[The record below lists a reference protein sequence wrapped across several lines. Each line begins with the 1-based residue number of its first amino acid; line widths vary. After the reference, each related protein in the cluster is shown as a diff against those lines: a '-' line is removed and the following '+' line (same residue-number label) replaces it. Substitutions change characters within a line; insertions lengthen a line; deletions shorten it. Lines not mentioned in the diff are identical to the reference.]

1 MSREEPKGIERDGKT
16 KDPRES
22 EHRLRQIVES
32 IQEVVWLTNPE
43 KTRMLYINPAFERI
57 WGRTRE
63 SVYEN
68 PRSFLDA
75 IVPED
80 RERIARSLP
89 KQALGGWS
97 EEFRVRAPDG
107 STRWIWA
114 QAFPIHDE
122 TGRVY
127 RIAGLSQDITERKR
141 VEEDR
146 DQFFRLSLDL
156 FCIAG
161 FDGYFKVLNPAWE
174 RTIGHTIDELLAEPF
189 VNFVHPDDRAATLA
203 ELGRIAAGERT
214 ISFENRYR
222 CKDGSYRWML
232 WNAIPLID
240 RQLCYATAR
249 DITDRKRAEEALA
262 DRSQMMSLAAD
273 VGVALQGAD
282 VREMLQGCCDAHV
295 RHLGAAFARI
305 WTLDPTENVLVLQAS
320 AGLYTHVDGA
330 HSRIRVG
337 ELKIGMIAKERKPHL
352 TNRVIDDP
360 RISDHEWAGREG
372 IVSFAGFPL
381 LLGDRLIG
389 VIGMFARH
397 ALPEAVTKAMESV
410 AGTIA
415 LGIERRRADEA
426 LRISEERTRLVI
438 DTALDAVVTMTDA
451 GIIIGWN
458 AQAEQTFGWTRD
470 EVSGKSVV
478 DTIVPPRLRT
488 SFKDGL
494 RDFLRTGASKVLDG
508 RIEVS
513 AVHRDGHEFPAE
525 LEIAAVR
532 TDRSL
537 VFSAFIR
544 DLTERRRA
552 EEQARKHQAE
562 LAHAWRVSTMG
573 EMATTIAHELNTP
586 LSTIV
591 NYANGAVRRMR
602 SRTADSSE
610 ILEALEAVAEQAE
623 RAARIIKT
631 IREFVRKD
639 VARRGDV
646 DLNDIVRE
654 VAILAAPETA
664 ASQTTV
670 RLELAAE
677 VPKVNVD
684 VIQIEQVLLNLVRN
698 ALDAMSELPP
708 PARSLVI
715 RTAFGAGDE
724 VMVTVRDTGRGVPG
738 DLAVKVFDSFYTTK
752 PKGLG
757 VGLSISRSIVAAHGG
772 RLWLDS
778 NGGPGASFTFS
789 LPSITAAGG
798 SGGKETK

>member
-1 MSREEPKGIERDGKT
+1 MNREEAEHDRAIEEL
-16 KDPRES
+16 RES

-32 IQEVVWLTNPE
+32 IHEVVWLTDSE
-43 KTRMLYINPAFERI
+43 KTRVLYVSPAFERI
-57 WGRTRE
+57 WGRPLE
-63 SVYEN
+63 SLYRG

-80 RERIARSLP
+80 RERIARGLS
-89 KQALGGWS
+89 KQALGAWS
-97 EEFRVRAPDG
+97 EEFRVQVPDG

-114 QAFPIHDE
+114 QAFPIRDE
-122 TGRVY
+122 SGRVY
-127 RIAGLSQDITERKR
+127 RVAGLSQDITERKR
-141 VEEDR
+141 LEEDR

-156 FCIAG
+156 FCVAG
-161 FDGYFKVLNPAWE
+161 FDGYFKVVNPAWE
-174 RTIGHTIDELLAEPF
+174 RTIGYTNDELLAEPF
-189 VNFVHPDDRAATLA
+189 VNFVHPDDRAATIA
-203 ELGRIAAGERT
+203 ELSKIAAGERT

-222 CKDGSYRWML
+222 CKDGSFRWML

-273 VGVALQGAD
+273 VGIALQGAD
-282 VREMLQGCCDAHV
+282 IREMLQGCCDAHV

-305 WTLDPTENVLVLQAS
+305 WTLDSTENVLVLQAS
-320 AGLYTHVDGA
+320 AGMYTHIDGGHA
-330 HSRIRVG
+330 RIPMG
-337 ELKIGMIAKERKPHL
+337 KFKIGMIAQERKPHL

-360 RISDHEWAGREG
+360 RISDLEWARREE

-381 LLGDRLIG
+381 LLGDRLVG

-438 DTALDAVVTMTDA
+438 DTALDAVVTMTDG
-451 GIIIGWN
+451 GIIVGWN
-458 AQAEQTFGWTRD
+458 AQAEQTFGWTRE
-470 EVSGKSVV
+470 EVSGKSVSE
-478 DTIVPPRLRT
+478 TIVPPRFRST
-488 SFKDGL
+488 FQDRL
-494 RDFLRTGASKVLDG
+494 RDFVTTGASKVLDG

-513 AVHRDGHEFPAE
+513 ALHRKGHELPVE

-552 EEQARKHQAE
+552 EDLARRHQAD

-586 LSTIV
+586 LTTIV

-610 ILEALEAVAEQAE
+610 ILEALEAVAAQAE

-639 VARRGDV
+639 DARRGDV
-646 DLNDIVRE
+646 DVNDIVRD
-654 VAILAAPETA
+654 VASLAAPETL
-664 ASQTTV
+664 ASQTTL
-670 RLELAAE
+670 RLDLAAE
-677 VPKVNVD
+677 MPKVNVD
-684 VIQIEQVLLNLVRN
+684 IIQIEQVLLNLVRN
-698 ALDAMSELPP
+698 ALDAMSDLPP

-715 RTAFGAGDE
+715 RTSCGTADE
-724 VMVTVRDTGRGVPG
+724 VMVTVRDSGRGIPEE
-738 DLAVKVFDSFYTTK
+738 LAERVFNSFYTTK

-772 RLWLDS
+772 RLWIDS

-789 LPSITAAGG
+789 LPQIAAPG
-798 SGGKETK
+798 SPGALGGKDSK